1 MNALKI
7 DFVSDVACP
16 WCAVGLNALE
26 LALQEL
32 QGEIEVQI
40 EFQPFELNPD
50 MPPEGESADAY
61 LARKY
66 GRPPE
71 ERQAIAKTLHARGA
85 EVGFAFGPRMQV
97 WNTFDAHRLLMW
109 AGEESPAAQRALKH
123 ALLRAYHGQG
133 LNPGDPE
140 LLQALA
146 AQCGLDPERAAAV
159 VGSDEYA
166 DAVRQRE
173 GMWQQM
179 GIHSV
184 PSVVI
189 NRRHLIQGGQPAAVF
204 ARALREIAAQPAG

>member
-1 MNALKI
+1 MKI
-7 DFVSDVACP
+7 DFVSDIACP

-26 LALQEL
+26 LALHEL
-32 QGEIEVQI
+32 QGEIDVQI

-50 MPPEGESADAY
+50 MPPEGENADAY

-71 ERQAIAKTLHARGA
+71 ERQAMVTMLRERGA
-85 EVGFAFGPRMQV
+85 EVGFAFGPRNHV

-123 ALLRAYHGQG
+123 ALLKAYHGDG

-140 LLQALA
+140 LLEALA

-159 VGSDEYA
+159 LGSDEYA
-166 DAVRQRE
+166 ESVRDREQR
-173 GMWQQM
+173 WQTL
-179 GIHSV
+179 GIQSV

-189 NRRHLIQGGQPAAVF
+189 ERKHLIQGGQSPEVF
-204 ARALREIAAQPAG
+204 ARALREIAAQAAGG

>member
-1 MNALKI
+1 MKI
-7 DFVSDVACP
+7 DFVSDIACP

-26 LALQEL
+26 LALHEL
-32 QGEIEVQI
+32 QGEIDVQI

-50 MPPEGESADAY
+50 MPPEGENADAY

-71 ERQAIAKTLHARGA
+71 ERQAMVTMLRERGA
-85 EVGFAFGPRMQV
+85 EVGFAFGPRNHV

-123 ALLRAYHGQG
+123 ALLKAYHGDG

-140 LLQALA
+140 LLEALA

-159 VGSDEYA
+159 LGSDEYA
-166 DAVRQRE
+166 EAVREREQR
-173 GMWQQM
+173 WQTL
-179 GIHSV
+179 GIQSV

-189 NRRHLIQGGQPAAVF
+189 ERKHLIQGGQPPEVF
-204 ARALREIAAQPAG
+204 ARALREIAAQAAGG

>member
-1 MNALKI
+1 MKI
-7 DFVSDVACP
+7 DFVSDIACP

-26 LALQEL
+26 LALHEL
-32 QGEIEVQI
+32 QGEIDVQI

-50 MPPEGESADAY
+50 MPPEGENADAY

-71 ERQAIAKTLHARGA
+71 ERQAMVTMLRERGA
-85 EVGFAFGPRMQV
+85 EVGFAFGPRNHV

-123 ALLRAYHGQG
+123 ALLKAYHGDG

-140 LLQALA
+140 LLEALA

-159 VGSDEYA
+159 LGSDEYA
-166 DAVRQRE
+166 EAVRDREQR
-173 GMWQQM
+173 WQTL
-179 GIHSV
+179 GIQSV

-189 NRRHLIQGGQPAAVF
+189 ERKHLIQGGQPPEVF
-204 ARALREIAAQPAG
+204 ARALREIAAQAAGG

>member
-1 MNALKI
+1 MKI
-7 DFVSDVACP
+7 DFVSDIACP
-16 WCAVGLNALE
+16 WCAVGLHALE
-26 LALQEL
+26 LALQQV
-32 QGEIEVQI
+32 QGEIDVQI

-50 MPPEGESADAY
+50 MPPEGENADAY

-71 ERQAIAKTLHARGA
+71 ERQAIVTMLRQRGA
-85 EVGFAFGPRMQV
+85 EVGFAFGPRNHV

-109 AGEESPAAQRALKH
+109 AGEEDPAAQRALKH
-123 ALLRAYHGQG
+123 ALLKAYHGDG

-140 LLQALA
+140 LLEALA

-159 VGSDEYA
+159 LGSDEYA
-166 DAVRQRE
+166 DAVREREQR
-173 GMWQQM
+173 WHAL

-189 NRRHLIQGGQPAAVF
+189 DGKHLIQGGQPAEVF
-204 ARALREIAAQPAG
+204 ARALRDIAAQAGGG

>member
-1 MNALKI
+1 MKI
-7 DFVSDVACP
+7 DFVSDIACP

-26 LALQEL
+26 LALHEL
-32 QGEIEVQI
+32 QGEIDVQI

-50 MPPEGESADAY
+50 MPPEGENADAY

-71 ERQAIAKTLHARGA
+71 ERQAMVTMLRERGA
-85 EVGFAFGPRMQV
+85 EVGFAFGPRNHV

-123 ALLRAYHGQG
+123 ALLKAYHGDG

-140 LLQALA
+140 LLEALA

-159 VGSDEYA
+159 LGSDEYA
-166 DAVRQRE
+166 ESVRDREQR
-173 GMWQQM
+173 WQTL
-179 GIHSV
+179 GIQSV

-189 NRRHLIQGGQPAAVF
+189 ERKHLIQGGQPPEVF
-204 ARALREIAAQPAG
+204 ARALREIAAQAAGG

>member
-1 MNALKI
+1 MKTLKI

-26 LALQEL
+26 QAVLGLA
-32 QGEIEVQI
+32 GEVEVAI

-50 MPPEGESADAY
+50 MPPEGEDADAY

-71 ERQAIAKTLHARGA
+71 ERQAIAATLRERGA
-85 EVGFAFGPRMQV
+85 EVGFAFAPRERV

-109 AGEESPAAQRALKH
+109 AFDEEPAAQRPLKH
-123 ALLRAYHGQG
+123 TLLRAYHGQG

-140 LLQALA
+140 LLLSLA
-146 AQCGLDPERAAAV
+146 AACGLPADRAAAV
-159 VGSDEYA
+159 LGSDEYA
-166 DAVRQRE
+166 DAVREREQR
-173 GMWQQM
+173 WQQL

-189 NRRHLIQGGQPAAVF
+189 NGRHLIQGGQPAAVF
-204 ARALREIAAQPAG
+204 ERALREIAAS

>member
-1 MNALKI
+1 MKI
-7 DFVSDVACP
+7 DFVSDIACP

-26 LALQEL
+26 LALHEL
-32 QGEIEVQI
+32 QGEIDVQI

-50 MPPEGESADAY
+50 MPPEGENADAY

-71 ERQAIAKTLHARGA
+71 ERQAMVTMLRERGA
-85 EVGFAFGPRMQV
+85 EVGFAFGPRNHV

-123 ALLRAYHGQG
+123 ALLKAYHGDG

-140 LLQALA
+140 LLEALA
-146 AQCGLDPERAAAV
+146 AKCGLDPERAAAV
-159 VGSDEYA
+159 LGSDEYA
-166 DAVRQRE
+166 EAVRDREQR
-173 GMWQQM
+173 WQTL
-179 GIHSV
+179 GIQSV

-189 NRRHLIQGGQPAAVF
+189 ERKHLIQGGQPPEVF
-204 ARALREIAAQPAG
+204 ARALREIAAQAAGG

>member
-1 MNALKI
+1 MKI
-7 DFVSDVACP
+7 DFVSDIACP

-26 LALQEL
+26 LALHEL
-32 QGEIEVQI
+32 QGEIDVQI

-50 MPPEGESADAY
+50 MPPEGENADAY

-71 ERQAIAKTLHARGA
+71 ERQAMVTMLRERGA
-85 EVGFAFGPRMQV
+85 EVGFAFGPRNHV

-123 ALLRAYHGQG
+123 ALLKAYHGDG

-140 LLQALA
+140 LLEALA

-159 VGSDEYA
+159 LGSDEYA
-166 DAVRQRE
+166 EAVRDREQR
-173 GMWQQM
+173 WQTL
-179 GIHSV
+179 GIQSV

-189 NRRHLIQGGQPAAVF
+189 ERKHLIQGGQSPEVF
-204 ARALREIAAQPAG
+204 ARALREIAAQAAGG

>member
-1 MNALKI
+1 MKI

-26 LALQEL
+26 RAVKEL
-32 QGEIEVQI
+32 EGEIDIAI

-71 ERQAIAKTLHARGA
+71 ERQAIAAMLKTRGA
-85 EVGFAFGPRMQV
+85 EVGFTFGERMQV

-109 AGEESPAAQRALKH
+109 AFDEDPAAQRALKH
-123 ALLRAYHGQG
+123 ALLKAYHGEG

-140 LLQALA
+140 LLVTLA
-146 AQCGLDPERAAAV
+146 AEVGLDAERAAV
-159 VGSDEYA
+159 IVGSDEYA
-166 DAVRQRE
+166 DAVRERE
-173 GMWQQM
+173 RRWQAL
-179 GIHSV
+179 GIQSV
-184 PSVVI
+184 PSVVV
-189 NRRHLIQGGQPAAVF
+189 NGRHLIQGGQPPEVF
-204 ARALREIAAQPAG
+204 ARALREIEAQG